1 MEVAEIRGAS
11 SRLLN
16 RAHQAEEAATDR
28 HDTKQHEESS
38 GKKQNEERR
47 RRVTVNNING
57 DGAV

>member
-38 GKKQNEERR
+38 GKKGRTKSDDDESRS
-47 RRVTVNNING
+47 TT
-57 DGAV
+57 